1 MPASDSEDRFR
12 RAIAR
17 FDEANS
23 ADPTRE
29 RFEGEDHPRE
39 LLYSRRMSAWLERL
53 EPQAPEAVRLA
64 VRCQHL
70 RRWTIPRD
78 QYPQGRAGYLKWRTT
93 LARYHADEAE
103 TILREVGYDEATIA
117 RVRSLLLKQK
127 LKQDPQVQLLEDVV
141 CVVFLESYF
150 ADFSRKHEEQKILDI
165 VRKTWRKMTPR
176 GREAALALD
185 LPSEARA
192 LVERALEGDPAL
204 NPDS

>member
-23 ADPTRE
+23 ADPSRE
-29 RFEGEDHPRE
+29 RFEGKDHPRE
-39 LLYSRRMSAWLERL
+39 LLYSWRMSAWLERL

-64 VRCQHL
+64 ARCQHL
-70 RRWTIPRD
+70 RRWLIPRD
-78 QYPQGRAGYLKWRTT
+78 QYPQGRAGYLKWRTR
-93 LARYHADEAE
+93 LGRFHADEAE
-103 TILREVGYDEATIA
+103 TILREIGYGEATIA
-117 RVRSLLLKQK
+117 RIRSLLLKQK

-150 ADFSRKHEEQKILDI
+150 ADFSRKHDERKILDI
-165 VRKTWRKMTPR
+165 VRKTWRKMTLR
-176 GREAALALD
+176 GRDAALALD

-192 LVERALEGDPAL
+192 LVERALEED
-204 NPDS
+204 PDSSEDS